1 MENRFTNVPVEYIDW
16 QNSTHAHQY
25 AAMIL
30 SVVKSI
36 YDNRSVLKIKE
47 NDNGFMV
54 LTTKFIQK
62 NLCGCLDSKTI
73 RRALQSLKDAQ
84 LIDYETNNV
93 EIYIRLNDENI
104 AKLVANYSNSDTNL
118 KFFKIYHFSI
128 KTAQQLEQKASFFI
142 ALMASKF
149 LDEFTSGVFKEYMST
164 EYMVKKFG
172 NIFSRKQ
179 IIRVEN
185 ILQKNGYLEK
195 TTKRYEDEGWTTLNK
210 YKLNYEKLK
219 NDAFEFNKAQYT
231 YTYTLNEDIQSVK
244 VVVAKDQSRA
254 KNESYEAD
262 EKVVVVNSGS
272 HITKDRL
279 KSGSYTKEEKEEF
292 KRKAEELEAAGE
304 KWIF

>member
-1 MENRFTNVPVEYIDW
+1 MENRFTSVPVEYIDW

-62 NLCGCLDSKTI
+62 NLGGCLDSKTI

-84 LIDYETNNV
+84 LIEYETNNV
-93 EIYIRLNDENI
+93 EIYVRLNDENI
-104 AKLVANYSNSDTNL
+104 DKLVVDYSNSDTNI

-128 KTAQQLEQKASFFI
+128 STAQQLEQKASFFI
-142 ALMASKF
+142 ALMASKYF
-149 LDEFTSGVFKEYMST
+149 DEKSAGTFKEYMSAD
-164 EYMVKKFG
+164 YVSNKFCK
-172 NIFSRKQ
+172 IFSRKQ
-179 IIRVEN
+179 IVRVEN
-185 ILQKNGYLEK
+185 ILQKNDYLEK
-195 TTKRYEDEGWTTLNK
+195 TSARYEDEGWTTLNK

-254 KNESYEAD
+254 KNESYA
-262 EKVVVVNSGS
+262 
-272 HITKDRL
+272 TKDKL
-279 KSGSYTKEEKEEF
+279 KSGSYTKEEIEQF
-292 KRKAEELEAAGE
+292 KRQAEELEAQGE